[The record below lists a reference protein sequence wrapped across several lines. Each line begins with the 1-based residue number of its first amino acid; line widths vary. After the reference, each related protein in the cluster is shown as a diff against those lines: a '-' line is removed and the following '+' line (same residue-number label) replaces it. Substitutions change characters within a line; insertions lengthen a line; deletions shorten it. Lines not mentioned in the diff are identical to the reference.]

1 MLKKIDWRYMISEI
15 FLIVIGISIAIGL
28 NNWNSNRKLLNEKN
42 VALEN
47 IFNEIDENIAEISKS
62 AEENQN
68 TIDFL
73 SIAIGL
79 YNSEG
84 KIVVLPSVIHQLKN
98 DYPNRLIINDSSMIN
113 NECAYDLEIKYVI
126 NSAELNKIAWE
137 TTKVNNLVSQFEFLR
152 VKQIIAVYGLQ
163 EQYMYEQRKL
173 NDLMFDG
180 NLDQLLTRMKRLM
193 KLKEVLLERYNNL
206 KKNFKK

>member
-1 MLKKIDWRYMISEI
+1 MISEI

-28 NNWNSNRKLLNEKN
+28 NNWNSSRKILNEKN
-42 VALEN
+42 IALEN
-47 IFNEIDENIAEISKS
+47 INNEIDENIAEISKS
-62 AEENQN
+62 AEENQK

-73 SIAIGL
+73 SIAIEL

-84 KIVVLPSVIHQLKN
+84 EIVKPPSEIHQLKN
-98 DYPNRLIINDSSMIN
+98 NYPNRLIINDLSTDN
-113 NECAYDLEIKYVI
+113 NDITRDLEIKYII

-137 TTKVNNLVSQFEFLR
+137 TTKINNLVSQFDFVH

-180 NLDQLLTRMKRLM
+180 DLDQILTRMKRLI
-193 KLKEVLLERYNNL
+193 KLKEVLLERYNSL
-206 KKNFKK
+206 KKEFEKMSRS